1 PTFSRDGKLLAW
13 AGYDERVGIARLW
26 VVGTGDKTPRAVGT
40 PLNCF
45 EPPCFSPDGKT
56 LAVVTDGHAVQL
68 REVAGGKDVV
78 RLDAHSS
85 PVLDLALSPDGRH
98 VTSRGRDGIIAWESL
113 TGRLLRRTPGG
124 DAAGEDHVALLP
136 DGGLLTAERTANP
149 ATGGLFRLRD
159 PQT

>member
-1 PTFSRDGKLLAW
+1 ADGRTLALVERAALDQVQVRATDTGAVLRTLPFEGGGRKWMALAPDGKSLVTARGEGVWPWDAASGKEVRHWKQRTDGRPTFSRDGKLLAW

-68 REVAGGKDVV
+68 REVAGGGKDVV
-78 RLDAHSS
+78 R
-85 PVLDLALSPDGRH
+85 
-98 VTSRGRDGIIAWESL
+98 
-113 TGRLLRRTPGG
+113 
-124 DAAGEDHVALLP
+124 
-136 DGGLLTAERTANP
+136 
-149 ATGGLFRLRD
+149 
-159 PQT
+159 